1 MPELCRF
8 RGIRIIIRFDDHPPP
23 HIHAKH
29 GDFEASVDIETLEV
43 SDGELPI
50 RIERRVIAFVRSRQS
65 ELRDAWDLIEQGRNP
80 GKIAPL
86 D

>member
-23 HIHAKH
+23 HVHVKH
-29 GDFEASVDIETLEV
+29 GDSEATVAIQTLEV
-43 SDGELPI
+43 SDGELPV
-50 RIERRVIAFVRSRQS
+50 RVERRVIAFVRSRQR
-65 ELRDAWDLIEQGRNP
+65 ELQNAWDLIEQGQNP

>member
-8 RGIRIIIRFDDHPPP
+8 RGIRIIIRFNDHPPP

-29 GDFEASVDIETLEV
+29 GDSEASVDIATLEV
-43 SDGELPI
+43 SDGELPV
-50 RIERRVIAFVRSRQS
+50 RIERRVIAFVQS
-65 ELRDAWDLIEQGRNP
+65 HQRELQDAWDLIEQGQNP
-80 GKIAPL
+80 GKIEPL

>member
-23 HIHAKH
+23 HIHAQH

-43 SDGELPI
+43 SDGSLPS
-50 RIERRVIAFVRSRQS
+50 RVERRVVAFVLTRQS
-65 ELRDAWDLIEQGRNP
+65 ELLRAWNLIERGQNP
-80 GKIAPL
+80 GKLEPPE
-86 D
+86 